1 MKILNRLVVSAK
13 LAAPALGLFVG
24 AASLGAFDLQNATVR
39 SINHAFDRG
48 ELTSVEL
55 VRMYL
60 ERIEKYDNQGPEI
73 EALIN
78 VNPNA
83 LEVARIL
90 DAERRS
96 RGPRSPL
103 HGIPVIVK
111 DNFNTNDMP
120 TTGASIALKDLRPQ
134 HEAFVVERLREAG
147 AIILAKSTLTELV
160 RASLTPSIG
169 GMAKNP
175 YDLTRNPG
183 QSSAGTGAA
192 LAANYAPLGLGTDN
206 GQSVRSPAS
215 ATATFGMKPTQGL
228 VSNAGVLPSSLSHN
242 SSGPMTR
249 SMICMAYLLNVM
261 AGFDPNDIITR
272 FAIGH
277 FETDYE
283 KYLDADGLK
292 GARIGMVVQL
302 LGTEEDHEEV
312 NRLFYESMTK
322 MEELGATVFP
332 IVIPNLFDYRGQG
345 TDVFE
350 AYELLD
356 QWFRDLGPDAP
367 YSDLENFLAN
377 ATYDERIVPRIDRQR
392 EFARPQYRKQYEKQL
407 EIMAEFRRL
416 LVGIMD
422 EYHLDA
428 MAYPLQQR
436 LVTKHGYPN
445 IERNGFLASVG
456 MMPGLTIPIGYS
468 TPTDDAPVGVPVGL
482 DLLGRPYDEGTLIRL
497 GYAWEVHAWNQMWVP
512 APFTP

>member
-1 MKILNRLVVSAK
+1 MKYYKLILIST
-13 LAAPALGLFVG
+13 AALLSSVAVK
-24 AASLGAFDLQNATVR
+24 AFDLENATVR
-39 SINHAFDRG
+39 SINHAFDAG
-48 ELTSVEL
+48 TLTSEQL
-55 VRMYL
+55 IRMYL
-60 ERIEKYDNQGPEI
+60 ERIEKYDQQGPEI
-73 EALIN
+73 NAFIN

-83 LEVARIL
+83 LERAREL
-90 DAERRS
+90 DIERRT

-103 HGIPVIVK
+103 HGIPVVAK
-111 DNFNTNDMP
+111 DNFNTNVDMP
-120 TTGASIALKDLRPQ
+120 TTGASIALKDLYPE
-134 HEAFVVERLREAG
+134 HEAFVIERLREAG
-147 AIILAKSTLTELV
+147 AIILGKSTLTELV

-183 QSSAGTGAA
+183 QSSAGSGAA
-192 LAANYAPLGLGTDN
+192 LAANFTLLALGTDN

-215 ATATFGMKPTQGL
+215 ATATFGMKPTIGL

-242 SSGPMTR
+242 ASGPMTR
-249 SMICMAYLLNVM
+249 SVADLAYLLNVM
-261 AGFDPNDIITR
+261 AGFDPKDYITR
-272 FAIGH
+272 FGIGH

-292 GARIGMVVQL
+292 GARIGIVTQL
-302 LGTEEDHEEV
+302 LGKDEDHEEV
-312 NRLFYESMTK
+312 NRVFDAAMAK
-322 MEELGATVFP
+322 MSELGATVFP
-332 IVIPNLFDYRGQG
+332 IVIPNMFDYRGQG
-345 TDVFE
+345 TDIFE
-350 AYELLD
+350 AYDLLD

-367 YSDLENFLAN
+367 YSDLEDFLAN
-377 ATYDERIVPRIDRQR
+377 ATYDNRIIPRINIQR
-392 EFARPQYRKQYEKQL
+392 EHSKPEYHAQYNERL
-407 EIMAEFRRL
+407 NTMAEFRKL

-422 EYHLDA
+422 EYNLDA

-468 TPTDDAPVGVPVGL
+468 EPTSDAPVGVPIGV
-482 DLLGRPYDEGTLIRL
+482 DLLGRPFDEGTLIRL
-497 GYAWEVHAWNQMWVP
+497 AYGWEVHAFQRRP